1 MLAKIKGFTMQT
13 LKITIQDNFLQDFL
27 SIVEHYK
34 DKIKIE
40 KDENLLLDPYFYER
54 QKELQ
59 QDIEDI
65 DSGKIE
71 MLSQEK
77 YDKEMNNFF
86 TELKTKY
93 AD

>member
-1 MLAKIKGFTMQT
+1 MQT

-40 KDENLLLDPYFYER
+40 KDKNLLQDPYFYER

-59 QDIEDI
+59 QIRNGIKNGNRKLTSFEDLENRI
-65 DSGKIE
+65 DHF
-71 MLSQEK
+71 EK
-77 YDKEMNNFF
+77 KL
-86 TELKTKY
+86 ELKY
-93 AD
+93 AN

>member
-1 MLAKIKGFTMQT
+1 MQT

-93 AD
+93 AN

>member
-1 MLAKIKGFTMQT
+1 MQT

-40 KDENLLLDPYFYER
+40 KDENLLQDPYFYER

-59 QDIEDI
+59 QIRNGIKNGNRKLTSFEDLENRI
-65 DSGKIE
+65 NHF
-71 MLSQEK
+71 EK
-77 YDKEMNNFF
+77 KL
-86 TELKTKY
+86 ELKY
-93 AD
+93 AN

>member
-1 MLAKIKGFTMQT
+1 MQT

-40 KDENLLLDPYFYER
+40 KDENLLQDPYFYER

-59 QDIEDI
+59 QIRNGIKNGNRKLTSFKDLENRI
-65 DSGKIE
+65 DHF
-71 MLSQEK
+71 EK
-77 YDKEMNNFF
+77 KL
-86 TELKTKY
+86 ELKY
-93 AD
+93 AN

>member
-1 MLAKIKGFTMQT
+1 MQT

-40 KDENLLLDPYFYER
+40 KDENLLQDPYFYER

-59 QDIEDI
+59 QIRNGIKNGNRKLTSFEDLENRI
-65 DSGKIE
+65 DHF
-71 MLSQEK
+71 EK
-77 YDKEMNNFF
+77 KL
-86 TELKTKY
+86 ELKY
-93 AD
+93 AN